1 MTITYCMSFKTRKK
15 NVSFYVYELL
25 HPFMY
30 VWTLYECLVPTEA
43 RIGHGGGVQLVLL
56 TAEPSSPCVSSW
68 AGWALC
74 CLWVLVFPM
83 WLLVLRNTLLSCPW
97 WTLKSAGNKNLL
109 NIFYG
114 WRPSGSVLYVTH
126 LPPLQHQIC
135 LSSLPTCS
143 PVSFCHTITLNQLPT
158 FPALLVSPFNV
169 KIAIPQSSRASDSN
183 IACAHSL
190 RRRLFRWGACYTSR
204 RTWVRIPSSWGSSW
218 A

>member
-1 MTITYCMSFKTRKK
+1 MTIIYCMSFKTKK
-15 NVSFYVYELL
+15 KKCLILCVWAFASFYVR
-25 HPFMY
+25 MNT
-30 VWTLYECLVPTEA
+30 VWVFGTHRGQNRTW
-43 RIGHGGGVQLVLL
+43 GGGVQLVLL
-56 TAEPSSPCVSSW
+56 TTEPSSPCVSSW

-83 WLLVLRNTLLSCPW
+83 WLLVLRGSLLSCPW

-183 IACAHSL
+183 IACVHSL
-190 RRRLFRWGACYTSR
+190 RRPLFRWGACYTSR
-204 RTWVRIPSSWGSSW
+204 RTWVRIPSSWGSS
-218 A
+218 